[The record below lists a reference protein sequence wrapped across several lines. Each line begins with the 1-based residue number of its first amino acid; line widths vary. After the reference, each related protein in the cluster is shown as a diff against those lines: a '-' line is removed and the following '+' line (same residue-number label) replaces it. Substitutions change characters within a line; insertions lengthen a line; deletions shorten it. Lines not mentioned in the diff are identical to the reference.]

1 MRQAGRGATTPAL
14 AVVGDEPILSG
25 LSTTLSPPVEILSS
39 TAPAACPCFS
49 AALAHPLELEF
60 PSGFAKRTR
69 KEPETADVNGTKVS
83 PPALPAPR
91 SLPKGFRRSR

>member
-1 MRQAGRGATTPAL
+1 MPAL

-25 LSTTLSPPVEILSS
+25 PSTTLSPAVKILSS
-39 TAPAACPCFS
+39 AAPAACPSLS
-49 AALAHPLELEF
+49 AALALRELEF
-60 PSGFAKRTR
+60 PGFAKRTR